1 MPTFDSF
8 CFVTDREF
16 FSTPMSSS
24 TTSTT
29 PVGVY
34 DSGFGGL
41 TVLREL
47 RRELPQLDYV
57 YLGDSGRAPYGGRDV
72 DTVLDFAEQCVERL
86 FGEGCRV
93 VVVACHTVSCV
104 ALRHLQQRYG
114 SAERRVLGVTIPA
127 AEAAVAATRGH
138 IGFIGT
144 SRTVA
149 SHTFRTE
156 VRKLS
161 ASVQVSEIA
170 APLLA
175 PLVEEG
181 WEETDIARLAVARY
195 VGQFAEIDTLVLG
208 CTHYPLLERAF
219 REVAPAGVQV
229 LNPAP
234 EVAARFAAWRAR
246 YAALAPEGAG
256 RLRVLSSGDVTRFA
270 RHGARFLGE
279 ELPPVEHV
287 GERRGRL
294 ALCPNETEP
303 TGQIV
308 RE

>member
-1 MPTFDSF
+1 MTPPTF
-8 CFVTDREF
+8 
-16 FSTPMSSS
+16 P
-24 TTSTT
+24 TT

-34 DSGFGGL
+34 DSGYGGL
-41 TVLREL
+41 TVLRQL
-47 RRELPQLDYV
+47 RRYLPENDYV

-93 VVVACHTVSCV
+93 VVVACHTVSCM

-127 AEAAVAATRGH
+127 AEAAVAVTRGH
-138 IGFIGT
+138 IGFLGT
-144 SRTVA
+144 TRTVA

-156 VRKLS
+156 VGKLD
-161 ASVQVSEIA
+161 AAVRVSEVA

-175 PLVEEG
+175 SLVEEA

-195 VGQFAEIDTLVLG
+195 LEQFTDIDTLVLG

-219 REVAPAGVQV
+219 AELVPPGVTV

-234 EVAARFAAWRAR
+234 EVARRFAAWRERHPAF
-246 YAALAPEGAG
+246 APAGHG
-256 RLRVLSSGDVTRFA
+256 RLRMLSSGDVTRFA

-279 ELPPVEHV
+279 PLPPVEHV
-287 GERRGRL
+287 AERHGRL
-294 ALCPNETEP
+294 ALCPDEAEP
-303 TGQIV
+303 AGQIV